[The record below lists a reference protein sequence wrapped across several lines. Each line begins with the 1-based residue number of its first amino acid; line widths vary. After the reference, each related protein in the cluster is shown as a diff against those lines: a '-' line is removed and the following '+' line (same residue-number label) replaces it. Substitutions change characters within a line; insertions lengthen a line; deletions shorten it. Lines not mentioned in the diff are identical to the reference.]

1 MLQTLLHLG
10 MIAYN
15 NMIARAT
22 AAQFQAIMKTPIIP
36 QLVALLSSP
45 VEGIQE
51 QAVWILDNISV
62 DGDKL
67 RVKALEAGALQ
78 ELTKVS
84 MQINLPYYESF
95 VLLIGFE
102 EASHQT
108 RGHRCR

>member
-1 MLQTLLHLG
+1 

-22 AAQFQAIMKTPIIP
+22 ATQFQAIMKTPIIP
-36 QLVALLSSP
+36 QLVALLSSA

-67 RVKALEAGALQ
+67 RNKVLEAGALQ
-78 ELTKVS
+78 ELSRVKKS
-84 MQINLPYYESF
+84 SN
-95 VLLIGFE
+95 
-102 EASHQT
+102 
-108 RGHRCR
+108 